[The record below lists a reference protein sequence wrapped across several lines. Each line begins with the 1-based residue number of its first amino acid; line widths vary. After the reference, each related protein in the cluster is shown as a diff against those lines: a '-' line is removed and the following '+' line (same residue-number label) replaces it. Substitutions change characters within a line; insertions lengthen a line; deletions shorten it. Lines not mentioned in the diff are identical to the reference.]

1 MNIPER
7 EVEAIERSS
16 CNIFYQFAVQGKGF
30 KDFTFLFH
38 VVQRHGSK
46 YGLHLQIK
54 PVEKRR
60 KRRRRR
66 EGEEEEEGEYMYIH

>member
-7 EVEAIERSS
+7 EVEAT
-16 CNIFYQFAVQGKGF
+16 FT
-30 KDFTFLFH
+30 FTFLLH
-38 VVQRHGSK
+38 VVQRHDSK

-60 KRRRRR
+60 RKRRRERGR
-66 EGEEEEEGEYMYIH
+66 GGGGGGRGEYMYIQ